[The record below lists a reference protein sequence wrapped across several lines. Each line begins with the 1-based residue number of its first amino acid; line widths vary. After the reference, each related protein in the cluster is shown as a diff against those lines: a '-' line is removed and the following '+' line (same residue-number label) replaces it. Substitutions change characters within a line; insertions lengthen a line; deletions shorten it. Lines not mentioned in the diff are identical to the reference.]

1 MTKSLGTT
9 KLLPSLR
16 MTAALPL
23 LSEVFVPPRSR
34 DPASLTPLRPVELL
48 ILTVLGSGD
57 RHGYAIR
64 REILENTQGRVSVE
78 AGNLYRY
85 IRSLADDGLVTD
97 APAPDGEDADR
108 RIYHRL
114 TPLGRRV
121 LTAELERLR
130 ALVQYAEGQGIIARG
145 KA

>member
-1 MTKSLGTT
+1 
-9 KLLPSLR
+9 
-16 MTAALPL
+16 
-23 LSEVFVPPRSR
+23 
-34 DPASLTPLRPVELL
+34 VELL
-48 ILTVLGSGD
+48 ILTVLGAGD

-64 REILENTQGRVSVE
+64 REILDHTQGRVSVE

-85 IRSLADDGLVTD
+85 IRSLADEGLVAERPGGAGD
-97 APAPDGEDADR
+97 DDER

-121 LTAELERLR
+121 LAAELERLR
-130 ALVQYAEGQGIIARG
+130 SLVQYAEGQGIIARS

>member
-1 MTKSLGTT
+1 
-9 KLLPSLR
+9 
-16 MTAALPL
+16 
-23 LSEVFVPPRSR
+23 
-34 DPASLTPLRPVELL
+34 
-48 ILTVLGSGD
+48 VLGSGD

-64 REILENTQGRVSVE
+64 REILEHTQGRVSVE

-85 IRSLADDGLVTD
+85 LRGLADDGLV
-97 APAPDGEDADR
+97 AERPGPSAGESDR

-121 LTAELERLR
+121 VALELERLR
-130 ALVQYAEGQGIIARG
+130 SLVRYAEGQGLITPS

>member
-1 MTKSLGTT
+1 MPTQ
-9 KLLPSLR
+9 
-16 MTAALPL
+16 
-23 LSEVFVPPRSR
+23 SR
-34 DPASLTPLRPVELL
+34 DPRSFTPLRPVELL
-48 ILTVLGSGD
+48 ILTALGSGD

-64 REILENTQGRVSVE
+64 KEILESTQGKVSIE

-97 APAPDGEDADR
+97 GAAPVGEDAER
-108 RIYHRL
+108 RVYHHL

-121 LTAELERLR
+121 LAAELERLR
-130 ALVQYAEGQGIIARG
+130 ALVQYAEGQGLIARS

>member
-1 MTKSLGTT
+1 MT
-9 KLLPSLR
+9 PR
-16 MTAALPL
+16 
-23 LSEVFVPPRSR
+23 PP
-34 DPASLTPLRPVELL
+34 DPVSFTPLRPVELL

-64 REILENTQGRVSVE
+64 KEVLDSTEGRVSIE

-85 IRSLADDGLVTD
+85 IRSLEDDGLVAD
-97 APAPDGEDADR
+97 APVRSGDAGER
-108 RIYHRL
+108 RIYYRL

-130 ALVQYAEGQGIIARG
+130 ALVRHAEAQGIIARSR
-145 KA
+145 A